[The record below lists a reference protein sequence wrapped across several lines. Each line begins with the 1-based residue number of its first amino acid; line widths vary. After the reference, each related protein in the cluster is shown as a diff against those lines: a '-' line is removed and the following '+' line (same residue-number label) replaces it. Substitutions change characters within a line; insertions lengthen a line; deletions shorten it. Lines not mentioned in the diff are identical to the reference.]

1 MNLALKG
8 LKDTDLKLKEV
19 REKIL
24 DEKLQK
30 QILVS
35 YFTTLLYQKKQ
46 EFTMSLKKIS
56 ELKDEK
62 RRKVMNL
69 SVNLNT
75 GKENISASRCKMKT
89 SKCKRN

>member
-69 SVNLNT
+69 SVNL
-75 GKENISASRCKMKT
+75 KQAKKT
-89 SKCKRN
+89 YRHQDAK